1 MYDIIA
7 WLTPSVQTSEAVR
20 KYGLGA
26 PPMRRKR
33 PAESASEVMK
43 KEMKPSNPVSP
54 RIPAAVPLRMAT
66 KTRLRARVGQGGG
79 E

>member
-1 MYDIIA
+1 
-7 WLTPSVQTSEAVR
+7 
-20 KYGLGA
+20 

>member
-20 KYGLGA
+20 KYGFGA
-26 PPMRRKR
+26 PALRGERA
-33 PAESASEVMK
+33 AESASEVMK
-43 KEMKPSNPVSP
+43 KVMKPSNPVSP